1 MIINESDEG
10 ISVVATSRRKTAH
23 IWKVP
28 HKKPEQSYL
37 GSWVSSVT
45 TSILGDGIAS
55 DHKIELDSE
64 DCIAVQ
70 STDEFCVVSHGSQP
84 EPGRI

>member
-1 MIINESDEG
+1 VIISENYDRK
-10 ISVVATSRRKTAH
+10 SVVATSRRKTAH

-28 HKKPEQSYL
+28 REKRKQAYL
-37 GSWVSSVT
+37 ESWVSSVT